1 MKCESFSNPSDY
13 AFTAHHFS
21 SCAACL
27 CTSRSPGTLHV
38 RLMSSLPV
46 HTLTSARQKQSIS
59 TCSSGLA
66 WLYCPKNHHCV
77 DTWVRGGFQ
86 VHGANIARSQK
97 CVQPAS
103 LSVARVKMSLGYD
116 QKTSD
121 SAYEERV
128 ALETSTDTTGLT
140 LCSSV
145 WRQKCVQH
153 GLQVT

>member
-1 MKCESFSNPSDY
+1 
-13 AFTAHHFS
+13 
-21 SCAACL
+21 
-27 CTSRSPGTLHV
+27 
-38 RLMSSLPV
+38 
-46 HTLTSARQKQSIS
+46 
-59 TCSSGLA
+59 
-66 WLYCPKNHHCV
+66 
-77 DTWVRGGFQ
+77 

-145 WRQKCVQH
+145 
-153 GLQVT
+153 